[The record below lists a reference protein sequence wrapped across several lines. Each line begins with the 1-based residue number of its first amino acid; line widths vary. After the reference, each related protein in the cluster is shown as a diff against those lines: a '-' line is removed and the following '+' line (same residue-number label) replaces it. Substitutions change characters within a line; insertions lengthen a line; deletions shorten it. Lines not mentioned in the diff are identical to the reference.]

1 MPRLSSKAKK
11 AWVLALASL
20 ASCMVALDSL
30 VVTTALSTIQRD
42 LGASMETLEWTVN
55 AYNLSFA
62 VLLLIGASIGERYG
76 RRRLFVTGLLLFAIA
91 SAACALA
98 RDADQLIAAR
108 AVQGA
113 GAALIMPLAMALL
126 GIAFPNEER
135 ARALGLFSGVTGLAT
150 IVGPIVGGAI
160 AEGAPWQWI
169 FWINVPIAAVV
180 IPLAMRRIDESFG
193 ARAAPDIV
201 GLALVTLGA
210 FGLVWGLMRGNH
222 VGWASAEA
230 LTANVAGLLLL
241 ATFVAWEARTS
252 EPMTPMRFF
261 RSRAFASGIAA
272 STLFYASMYGVL
284 FILPQFFQNG
294 QNLGAL
300 AAGLRLL
307 PWTATLLVVAPV
319 AGGFVKRV
327 GVRRLVVT
335 GLVLQFLGMAWIG
348 AIASPELAY
357 AQFVP
362 PLLLAG
368 CGVSMA
374 MPAAQHAVLS
384 SVAAGEIGKASGT
397 FNMMR
402 YLGGVFGIALVG
414 AVFAGR
420 GVPDSAKAFSDS
432 FSAAIGVCAGL
443 SLLGAVAGLW
453 LPSRAE
459 ISIRSEDRSAKTA
472 RKREGA
478 TQIIESRGNR
488 SNTYAGRLERDAFT
502 VAVVARFE
510 TQPGDDV
517 EIQDFFSRGHAIV
530 EQQPASTMWIAY
542 RTGPTSFGAFA
553 AFASEQDR
561 DALLSAGG
569 PKITREFTTLFVGAP
584 TFEKADVVASRLC
597 S

>member
-1 MPRLSSKAKK
+1 MPQLSSKARKS
-11 AWVLALASL
+11 WVLALASL

-30 VVTTALSTIQRD
+30 VVTTALSTIRRD

-55 AYNLSFA
+55 AYNLTFA
-62 VLLLIGASIGERYG
+62 VLLLIGASLGERYG

-135 ARALGLFSGVTGLAT
+135 ARALGIFGGVTGVAT
-150 IVGPIVGGAI
+150 IVGPVVGGAI

-193 ARAAPDIV
+193 VKSAPDIV

-210 FGLVWGLMRGNH
+210 LGLVWGLMRGNH
-222 VGWASAEA
+222 VGWVSAEV
-230 LTANVAGLLLL
+230 LTANGTGLLLV
-241 ATFVAWEARTS
+241 ATFVAWEARTN
-252 EPMTPMRFF
+252 EPMTPMRLF

-294 QNLGAL
+294 QNVGAL

-307 PWTATLLVVAPV
+307 PWTATLLVVAPI
-319 AGGFVKRV
+319 AGGFVKKV
-327 GVRRLVVT
+327 GVRRLVVI
-335 GLVLQFLGMAWIG
+335 GLSLQFLGMAWSA

-357 AQFVP
+357 VQLVP

-384 SVAAGEIGKASGT
+384 SVATTEIGKASGT

-420 GVPDSAKAFSDS
+420 GVPDLAKAFSDS

-459 ISIRSEDRSAKTA
+459 ISIRSEDRSARAALET
-472 RKREGA
+472 RGRGA
-478 TQIIESRGNR
+478 DRRVRGNR
-488 SNTYAGRLERDAFT
+488 INTDAGRLERDAII

-510 TQPGDDV
+510 LSPAPTSKFKTSFRVGTQSSNGN
-517 EIQDFFSRGHAIV
+517 
-530 EQQPASTMWIAY
+530 QPAPCGLHIEPGQRVSAPLPRSPASKTETPCC
-542 RTGPTSFGAFA
+542 RRA
-553 AFASEQDR
+553 A
-561 DALLSAGG
+561 
-569 PKITREFTTLFVGAP
+569 PK
-584 TFEKADVVASRLC
+584 
-597 S
+597 